1 MEASITLKKVGKI
14 IGDKT
19 ILAGLS
25 FGIERGSL
33 VAIVGLNDS
42 GKSVLLKLLSGYE
55 NPNYGQV
62 FIQGLDMEKR
72 RSDTR
77 QLLGYV
83 SYENDLDPWLTLEQN
98 IKFNANLY
106 SVESETYKERINKY
120 SSALNLKPYLDQ
132 YAFRVSGGI
141 QKKAMLIRALIHDP
155 DILILDEPT
164 GLLDAESIRLRCDL
178 LKDMKREKS
187 IIYVSNSLNEIE
199 QAHDRILVFHDGRII
214 MDGHLDKLL
223 ESTLDY
229 HKIQI
234 EFDDLNDDLYKS
246 LKNIATIVSPNR
258 MDNTFHFYGRT
269 RMVFFDAIKAASNE
283 MMIDLDVKK
292 LGLRDL
298 LDSEFAGKG
307 LDLSLIHI

>member
-106 SVESETYKERINKY
+106 SVESETYKERINQY
-120 SSALNLKPYLDQ
+120 SSALNLKPYLNQ

-164 GLLDAESIRLRCDL
+164 GYMDAESIRLTWDL
-178 LKDMKREKS
+178 LKDLKGEKS

-199 QAHDRILVFHDGRII
+199 QAHDRILVFHEGRII

-229 HKIQI
+229 HQFQI

-269 RMVFFDAIKAASNE
+269 RTVFFDVIKAASDKI
-283 MMIDLDVKK
+283 MIDLDVKK

-298 LDSEFAGKG
+298 LDSEFAGRG
-307 LDLSLIHI
+307 LE

>member
-62 FIQGLDMEKR
+62 FIQGLDMNKR
-72 RSDTR
+72 RSETR
-77 QLLGYV
+77 KLLGYV
-83 SYENDLDPWLTLEQN
+83 SFENDLDPWLTLKQN
-98 IKFNANLY
+98 IEFNARLY
-106 SVESETYKERINKY
+106 SVEKSVFEQRLKKY
-120 SSALNLKPYLDQ
+120 SDALNLNAYLNQ
-132 YAFRVSGGI
+132 FAYRVSGGI
-141 QKKAMLIRALIHDP
+141 QKKAMLVRALIHNP
-155 DILILDEPT
+155 DILIMDEPT
-164 GLLDAESIRLRCDL
+164 GYMDAESIRLTWDL
-178 LKDMKREKS
+178 IKELKGEKS
-187 IIYVSNSLNEIE
+187 IIYVSNSINEIE
-199 QAHDRILVFHDGRII
+199 LAHDRILVFHEGRII

-229 HKIQI
+229 HQFQI
-234 EFDDLNDDLYKS
+234 EFEVLTEDLYKK
-246 LKNIATIVSPNR
+246 LKNISTIVSPNR

-269 RMVFFDAIKAASNE
+269 RTVFFDAIRAASDQI
-283 MMIDLDVKK
+283 MVDLDVKK

-298 LDSEFAGKG
+298 LDSEFAGRG
-307 LDLSLIHI
+307 LE

>member
-1 MEASITLKKVGKI
+1 MEASITLKKVGKL

-42 GKSVLLKLLSGYE
+42 GKSILLKLLSGYE

-62 FIQGLDMEKR
+62 FVQGLDMEKR
-72 RSDTR
+72 RSETR
-77 QLLGYV
+77 KLIGYV
-83 SYENDLDPWLTLEQN
+83 SYENDLDPWLTIKQN
-98 IKFNANLY
+98 IRFNANLY
-106 SVESETYKERINKY
+106 SVNNILFKERLKKY
-120 SSALNLKPYLDQ
+120 SSALNLEPYLNE

-141 QKKAMLIRALIHDP
+141 QKKAMLLRGLIHDP
-155 DILILDEPT
+155 DILVIDEPT
-164 GLLDAESIRLRCDL
+164 GYMDAESIRQTWDL
-178 LKDMKREKS
+178 IKELKGQKS
-187 IIYVSNSLNEIE
+187 IIYVSNSLTEIE
-199 QAHDRILVFHDGRII
+199 QAHDRILVFHEGRII

-229 HKIQI
+229 HQFQV
-234 EFDDLNDDLYKS
+234 EFENLSDDLYKT
-246 LKNIATIVSPNR
+246 LKNIPTIVSPNR
-258 MDNTFHFYGRT
+258 MDNIFHFYGRT
-269 RMVFFDAIKAASNE
+269 RTVFFDVIKVASDQ

-298 LDSEFAGKG
+298 LDSEFAGRG
-307 LDLSLIHI
+307 LD

>member
-1 MEASITLKKVGKI
+1 MEASITLKKVGKL

-42 GKSVLLKLLSGYE
+42 GKSILLKLLSGYE

-62 FIQGLDMEKR
+62 FVQGLDMEKR
-72 RSDTR
+72 RSETR
-77 QLLGYV
+77 KLIGYV
-83 SYENDLDPWLTLEQN
+83 SYENDLDPWLTIKQN
-98 IKFNANLY
+98 IRFNANLY
-106 SVESETYKERINKY
+106 SVNNILFKERLKKY
-120 SSALNLKPYLDQ
+120 SSALDLEPYLNE

-141 QKKAMLIRALIHDP
+141 QKKAMLLRGLIHDP
-155 DILILDEPT
+155 DILVIDEPT
-164 GLLDAESIRLRCDL
+164 GYMDAESIRQTWDL
-178 LKDMKREKS
+178 IKELKGQKS
-187 IIYVSNSLNEIE
+187 IIYVSNSLTEIE
-199 QAHDRILVFHDGRII
+199 QAHDRILVFHEGRII

-229 HKIQI
+229 HQFQI
-234 EFDDLNDDLYKS
+234 EFENLSDDLYKT
-246 LKNIATIVSPNR
+246 LKNIPTIVSPNR
-258 MDNTFHFYGRT
+258 MDNIFHFYGRT
-269 RMVFFDAIKAASNE
+269 RTVFFDVIKVASDQ

-298 LDSEFAGKG
+298 LDSEFAGRG
-307 LDLSLIHI
+307 LD

>member
-1 MEASITLKKVGKI
+1 MEASITLKKVGKL

-62 FIQGLDMEKR
+62 FIQGLDMNKR
-72 RSDTR
+72 RSETR
-77 QLLGYV
+77 KLLGYV
-83 SYENDLDPWLTLEQN
+83 SFENDLDPWLTLQQN
-98 IKFNANLY
+98 IEFNARLY
-106 SVESETYKERINKY
+106 SVEKSVFEQRLKKY
-120 SSALNLKPYLDQ
+120 SDALNLNAYLNQ
-132 YAFRVSGGI
+132 FAYRVSGGI
-141 QKKAMLIRALIHDP
+141 QKKAMLVRALIHNP
-155 DILILDEPT
+155 DILIMDEPT
-164 GLLDAESIRLRCDL
+164 GYMDAESIRLTWDL
-178 LKDMKREKS
+178 IKELKGEKS
-187 IIYVSNSLNEIE
+187 IIYVSNSINEIE
-199 QAHDRILVFHDGRII
+199 LAHDRILVFHEGRII

-229 HKIQI
+229 HQFQI
-234 EFDDLNDDLYKS
+234 EFEVLTEDLYKK
-246 LKNIATIVSPNR
+246 LKNISTIVSPNR

-269 RMVFFDAIKAASNE
+269 RTVFFDAIRAASDQI
-283 MMIDLDVKK
+283 MVDLDVKK

-298 LDSEFAGKG
+298 LDSEFAGRG
-307 LDLSLIHI
+307 LE

>member
-1 MEASITLKKVGKI
+1 MEASITLKKVGKL

-42 GKSVLLKLLSGYE
+42 GKSILLKLLSGYE

-62 FIQGLDMEKR
+62 FVQGLDMEKR
-72 RSDTR
+72 RSETR
-77 QLLGYV
+77 KLIGYV
-83 SYENDLDPWLTLEQN
+83 SYENDLDPWLTIKQN
-98 IKFNANLY
+98 IRFNANLY
-106 SVESETYKERINKY
+106 SVNNILFKERLKKY
-120 SSALNLKPYLDQ
+120 SSVLDLGPYLNE

-141 QKKAMLIRALIHDP
+141 QKKAMLVRGLIHDP
-155 DILILDEPT
+155 DILVIDEPT
-164 GLLDAESIRLRCDL
+164 GYMDAESIRQTWDL
-178 LKDMKREKS
+178 IKELKGQKS
-187 IIYVSNSLNEIE
+187 IIYVSNSLTEIE
-199 QAHDRILVFHDGRII
+199 QAHDRILVFHEGRII

-229 HKIQI
+229 HQFQV
-234 EFDDLNDDLYKS
+234 EFENLSDDLYKT
-246 LKNIATIVSPNR
+246 LKNIPTIVSPNR
-258 MDNTFHFYGRT
+258 MDNIFHFYGRT
-269 RMVFFDAIKAASNE
+269 RTVFFDVIKVASDQ

-298 LDSEFAGKG
+298 LDSEFAGRG
-307 LDLSLIHI
+307 LD

>member
-62 FIQGLDMEKR
+62 FIQGLDMNKR
-72 RSDTR
+72 RSETR
-77 QLLGYV
+77 KLLGYV
-83 SYENDLDPWLTLEQN
+83 SFENDLDPWLTLKQN
-98 IKFNANLY
+98 IEFNARLY
-106 SVESETYKERINKY
+106 SVEKSVFEQRLKKY
-120 SSALNLKPYLDQ
+120 SDALNLNAYLNQ
-132 YAFRVSGGI
+132 FAYRVSGGI
-141 QKKAMLIRALIHDP
+141 QKKAMLVRALIHNP
-155 DILILDEPT
+155 DILIMDEPT
-164 GLLDAESIRLRCDL
+164 GYMDAESIRLTWDL
-178 LKDMKREKS
+178 IKELKGEKS
-187 IIYVSNSLNEIE
+187 IIYVSNSINEIE
-199 QAHDRILVFHDGRII
+199 LAHDRILVFHEGRII

-229 HKIQI
+229 HQFQI
-234 EFDDLNDDLYKS
+234 EFEVLTEDLYEK
-246 LKNIATIVSPNR
+246 LKNISTIVSPNR

-269 RMVFFDAIKAASNE
+269 RTVFFDAIRAASDQ
-283 MMIDLDVKK
+283 MMVDLDVKK

-298 LDSEFAGKG
+298 LDSEFAGRG
-307 LDLSLIHI
+307 LE

>member
-1 MEASITLKKVGKI
+1 MEASITLKKVGKL

-42 GKSVLLKLLSGYE
+42 GKSILLKLLSGYE

-62 FIQGLDMEKR
+62 FIQGLDMNKR
-72 RSDTR
+72 RNETR
-77 QLLGYV
+77 KLLGYV
-83 SYENDLDPWLTLEQN
+83 SFENDLDPWLTLKQN
-98 IKFNANLY
+98 IEFNARLY
-106 SVESETYKERINKY
+106 SVQKSDYEQRLKKY
-120 SSALNLKPYLDQ
+120 SEALNLNAYLNQ
-132 YAFRVSGGI
+132 FAYRVSGGI
-141 QKKAMLIRALIHDP
+141 QKKTMLVRALIHNP

-164 GLLDAESIRLRCDL
+164 GYMDAESIRLTWDL
-178 LKDMKREKS
+178 IKELKGKKS
-187 IIYVSNSLNEIE
+187 IIYVSNSINEIE
-199 QAHDRILVFHDGRII
+199 QAHDRILVFHEGRII

-229 HKIQI
+229 HQFQI
-234 EFDDLNDDLYKS
+234 EFENLTEELYNK
-246 LKNIATIVSPNR
+246 LKNISTIVSPNR

-269 RMVFFDAIKAASNE
+269 RTVFFDAIRSASDQI
-283 MMIDLDVKK
+283 MIDLDVKK

-298 LDSEFAGKG
+298 LDSEFASRG
-307 LDLSLIHI
+307 LE